1 MSERWTREQHA
12 LFARLFRFMSA
23 NQAAFIPPTRPQ
35 LSAEHW
41 DEACHRIASLAAD
54 MLCSSPEPYIHM
66 DYRGRVIGVE
76 PTGEPH

>member
-1 MSERWTREQHA
+1 MDDDWTREQQA
-12 LFARLFRFMSA
+12 LFARLFRFMST

-54 MLCSSPEPYIHM
+54 MLCSSSEPYICS
-66 DYRGRVIGVE
+66 DYRGRVIGIE
-76 PTGEPH
+76 PTGPLQ